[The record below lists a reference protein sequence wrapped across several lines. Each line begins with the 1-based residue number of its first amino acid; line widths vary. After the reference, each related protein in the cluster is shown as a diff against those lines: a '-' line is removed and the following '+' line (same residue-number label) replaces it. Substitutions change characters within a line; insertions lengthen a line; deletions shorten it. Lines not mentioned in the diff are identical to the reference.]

1 MKAYW
6 VTLSSLCVCTILLCF
21 SAYKMD
27 RSSMPNSTS
36 AAVDSARFDFDQ
48 HPSVPATHPQ
58 IGMHATLVEDVS
70 DCDSCIERLSIVFE
84 AFQQE

>member
-36 AAVDSARFDFDQ
+36 AAADSQRFDQ
-48 HPSVPATHPQ
+48 RRPVSATHQ
-58 IGMHATLVEDVS
+58 SIGMNAPLVEDDSV
-70 DCDSCIERLSIVFE
+70 CDSCIERLSLVFE
-84 AFQQE
+84 TIQQE